1 MNDLSSAVAQL
12 RDQNNDT
19 ATQLR
24 RENADLLRQN
34 MELRE
39 AIVALMEPEMP
50 RVLLGRTGV
59 IIMDKTRVQPT
70 GPVDKCPNVVGTLVT
85 TPR

>member
-1 MNDLSSAVAQL
+1 MNDLSSAVTQL
-12 RDQNNDT
+12 RAQNDDT
-19 ATQLR
+19 AMQLR

-59 IIMDKTRVQPT
+59 IVLDKAWVKPT
-70 GPVDKCPNVVGTLVT
+70 APVDKCPNVVGTLVT
-85 TPR
+85 TSR

>member
-1 MNDLSSAVAQL
+1 M
-12 RDQNNDT
+12 T

-39 AIVALMEPEMP
+39 AIVARTEPEMP

-59 IIMDKTRVQPT
+59 IIMDKAWAKPP
-70 GPVDKCPNVVGTLVT
+70 GPCG
-85 TPR
+85 

>member
-1 MNDLSSAVAQL
+1 MNDLASAVTQL
-12 RDQNNDT
+12 RDQNDT
-19 ATQLR
+19 AATQLR

-59 IIMDKTRVQPT
+59 IIMDKTWVKPT
-70 GPVDKCPNVVGTLVT
+70 GSCG
-85 TPR
+85 

>member
-1 MNDLSSAVAQL
+1 MNDLASAVTQL

-59 IIMDKTRVQPT
+59 IIMDKAWVKPT
-70 GPVDKCPNVVGTLVT
+70 DPCG
-85 TPR
+85 

>member
-1 MNDLSSAVAQL
+1 MNDLSSAVTQL
-12 RDQNNDT
+12 RDQNDA
-19 ATQLR
+19 ATQLK

-59 IIMDKTRVQPT
+59 IIMDKDWAKPPA
-70 GPVDKCPNVVGTLVT
+70 PVDKCPNVVGTLVT
-85 TPR
+85 TSR